1 MIKTTLAKLLTTKLA
16 VAAAATA
23 AVTVGGVAA
32 VAATGH
38 PSVPASESS
47 THAPATTGAQPHA
60 SESSET
66 AKDRPSVSGDDHD
79 PSASP
84 TPSLTGLC
92 HAYEAGAGSEH
103 GKALESPAFKVLITT
118 AGGNDK
124 VDAYCTKVLA
134 EEKADNTPVTTTP
147 SGKDHS
153 SREAH
158 PTPDPNT
165 HASNA
170 PTSHPGR

>member
-38 PSVPASESS
+38 SSGPAESS
-47 THAPATTGAQPHA
+47 THASSTAGATHSQA
-60 SESSET
+60 SESSD
-66 AKDRPSVSGDDHD
+66 ADHD
-79 PSASP
+79 RSSAAGDEHNSGVSPS
-84 TPSLTGLC
+84 PSLTGLC
-92 HAYEAGAGSEH
+92 HAFEAGAGSEH

-118 AGGNDK
+118 AGGTGN
-124 VDAYCTKVLA
+124 VDAYCTKLLA
-134 EEKADNTPVTTTP
+134 EDKDNAPATTTP
-147 SGKDHS
+147 PGKDHS
-153 SREAH
+153 SRDAH

-170 PTSHPGR
+170 PTSHPSH

>member
-1 MIKTTLAKLLTTKLA
+1 MIKTTLANLLTTKLA

-38 PSVPASESS
+38 SSGSGGGSS
-47 THAPATTGAQPHA
+47 THASA
-60 SESSET
+60 SADAAHSQSGESSEST
-66 AKDRPSVSGDDHD
+66 HGRPSTAGDGHE
-79 PSASP
+79 PAASP
-84 TPSLTGLC
+84 NPSLAGLC

-103 GKALESPAFKVLITT
+103 GKALESPAFKVLVTT

-124 VDAYCTKVLA
+124 VDAYCTNLLA
-134 EEKADNTPVTTTP
+134 DEKNSTPSTTTP
-147 SGKDHS
+147 AEKDHS
-153 SREAH
+153 SRDAH
-158 PTPDPNT
+158 PTPEPNT

-170 PTSHPGR
+170 PTSRPSH

>member
-1 MIKTTLAKLLTTKLA
+1 MIKTTLANLLTTKLA

-38 PSVPASESS
+38 SSGSAGESS
-47 THAPATTGAQPHA
+47 THASAPAGAAHSQAGEA
-60 SESSET
+60 SE
-66 AKDRPSVSGDDHD
+66 AANGRPSTAGDDHD
-79 PSASP
+79 PAGSP

-103 GKALESPAFKVLITT
+103 GKALESPAFKYLITT

-124 VDAYCTKVLA
+124 VDAYCTTLLA
-134 EEKADNTPVTTTP
+134 DGKATPATTP
-147 SGKDHS
+147 AAKDHS
-153 SREAH
+153 SRDAH
-158 PTPDPNT
+158 PTPEPNT

-170 PTSHPGR
+170 PASRPSH